1 VYRKKAHDS
10 SSNSTRTSSIRH
22 ENAHSICQQI
32 DTGTKCICCPCYGHY
47 VVPLQSGC
55 SRVVCVYVCVCVV
68 VVVSECCCSAKHAK
82 LHSNAELK
90 LTSTLVQTTVT
101 ATTTTSVYV
110 YPRTLTVSLLY
121 SLSFPLPSPF
131 SLYICATL
139 SAFVIVCVCV
149 CVLQLWWR
157 SAECLSISL
166 NRYTYLVLTTQE
178 HALVT
183 AKMMAAIASHMQ
195 RLKQTLLGKGSRGAL
210 INFQCLHLCKLVPA
224 PLMIERKN
232 SYSLPLRHSAPHC
245 WSTLITKHSDCK

>member
-1 VYRKKAHDS
+1 V
-10 SSNSTRTSSIRH
+10 ST
-22 ENAHSICQQI
+22 AA
-32 DTGTKCICCPCYGHY
+32 
-47 VVPLQSGC
+47 
-55 SRVVCVYVCVCVV
+55 
-68 VVVSECCCSAKHAK
+68 VSKHAK
-82 LHSNAELK
+82 LHSNADLK
-90 LTSTLVQTTVT
+90 LTSTLLLLYRLQLLLLLLLLVFTYT
-101 ATTTTSVYV
+101 
-110 YPRTLTVSLLY
+110 PRTLTVSLLY
-121 SLSFPLPSPF
+121 SLVPIAFPF

-183 AKMMAAIASHMQ
+183 AKMMAAIAAHMQ

-210 INFQCLHLCKLVPA
+210 INLQCLHLCKLVPA

-232 SYSLPLRHSAPHC
+232 SYRLPLRHSAQEHAHHQ
-245 WSTLITKHSDCK
+245 TQ